1 MVVNAI
7 APWEGK
13 LTWVGTPNG
22 GQSQNGEEW
31 KSVEFVL
38 TYTDSKLQER
48 HIHLNAFG
56 VDRVNKILSCPIGTQ
71 LRVTFQPTAR
81 EYNGK
86 WYGKNEVFGITFPQP
101 QVQTQAAQTAPQYT
115 PQFGTQMPP
124 QAPVYQQPAQ
134 FVQPTPVQPAPV
146 QQPMSPAYRD
156 LVSPDE
162 DMPAF

>member
-7 APWEGK
+7 APWEGR

-38 TYTDSKLQER
+38 AYTDSKLQER

-56 VDRVNKILSCPIGTQ
+56 ADRVNKILSCPIGTT

-101 QVQTQAAQTAPQYT
+101 QQQTQAQPAPQPAPQYP
-115 PQFGTQMPP
+115 PQFGTQMPQ
-124 QAPVYQQPAQ
+124 QAPVYQQPAPQ
-134 FVQPTPVQPAPV
+134 FVQPAPV
-146 QQPMSPAYRD
+146 QQAAPQQKVINY
-156 LVSPDE
+156 DE
-162 DMPAF
+162 DIPF